1 MIWSNLQDKMKHTEI
16 QTRVQDLLPP
26 PGAVAA
32 SGEGPRMGKN
42 RMELTFVI
50 DPVFHWNLFAV
61 MYSISQ
67 INNKGTLGLSFKR
80 GIYNF

>member
-1 MIWSNLQDKMKHTEI
+1 MIWSNLQDKLKHTEI

-50 DPVFHWNLFAV
+50 DLVFHWNLFAV
-61 MYSISQ
+61 MYSIYQ
-67 INNKGTLGLSFKR
+67 IKNKGTLGLSFKR

>member
-1 MIWSNLQDKMKHTEI
+1 MIWSNLQDKLKHTEI

-32 SGEGPRMGKN
+32 SGEGPRMGKD

-50 DPVFHWNLFAV
+50 DIVFHWNLFAL
-61 MYSISQ
+61 MYSIPPPKK
-67 INNKGTLGLSFKR
+67 IK
-80 GIYNF
+80 

>member
-1 MIWSNLQDKMKHTEI
+1 MIWSNLQDKLKHTEI

-50 DPVFHWNLFAV
+50 DLVFHWNLFAV

-67 INNKGTLGLSFKR
+67 IKNKGTLGLSFKR

>member
-50 DPVFHWNLFAV
+50 DLVFHWNLFAV

>member
-1 MIWSNLQDKMKHTEI
+1 MIWSNLQDKLKHTEI

-50 DPVFHWNLFAV
+50 DLVFHWNLFAV